1 MKELLKRLEKA
12 ERETNRL
19 EKLYEVDFENEEL
32 EKEFDKAYE
41 LQFKLFNE
49 LANEIS
55 KTTNAKIDVATARQ
69 LINDKRQQLAMI
81 FERVA

>member
-19 EKLYEVDFENEEL
+19 EKLYDVDFENEEL

-49 LANEIS
+49 LVNEIS
-55 KTTNAKIDVATARQ
+55 KITNGKIDVTTARQ
-69 LINDKRQQLAMI
+69 MINDKRQQLAMI